1 MKLGLPFAS
10 ATELL
15 KLMGSGEVTSREILE
30 LHLDRIARFNPTV
43 NAVIHLDT
51 EAARHRAD
59 AADAARAGGIS
70 WGALHGLPMTVKDVH
85 NVAGWPTTY
94 GDPASTNWRPERSAT
109 LVDRLTGA
117 GAIIFGKTNVPLNSA
132 DFQSFNAIH
141 GTTHNPWMHGR
152 TPGGS
157 SGGSAAALAAGMTV
171 LELGTDIAGS
181 IRFPAHFCGVYGH
194 KPTHGILTDDGNLRS
209 GECIANDLATAGP
222 MARSPED
229 LSLMLDVLAGAG
241 GQAAKAWQL
250 ALPAGRAVKIQDF
263 RVAMI
268 DNSLIAPIDEAYRE
282 KLTQFA
288 VRLRAAGAQ
297 IADNVQPS
305 FDHGEAHRAY
315 VSLLRGSGAARLPES
330 VYEAAIEISEKLPT
344 TDTSYAAQL
353 KRAQAQRHR
362 DFILAEEYRAR
373 LDSVWAT
380 FFEDFDVLLAPVTL
394 SSAFPQD
401 ELTAR
406 EERKLI
412 VNGKIVDYNDQM
424 FWSGYSTLP
433 SLPVTTIPIGID
445 STGLPVGIQVI
456 GPYLEDRTTLAFA
469 TAASA
474 IQSFV
479 APPGFS

>member
-1 MKLGLPFAS
+1 
-10 ATELL
+10 
-15 KLMGSGEVTSREILE
+15 
-30 LHLDRIARFNPTV
+30 
-43 NAVIHLDT
+43 
-51 EAARHRAD
+51 
-59 AADAARAGGIS
+59 
-70 WGALHGLPMTVKDVH
+70 
-85 NVAGWPTTY
+85 
-94 GDPASTNWRPERSAT
+94 
-109 LVDRLTGA
+109 
-117 GAIIFGKTNVPLNSA
+117 
-132 DFQSFNAIH
+132 
-141 GTTHNPWMHGR
+141 
-152 TPGGS
+152 
-157 SGGSAAALAAGMTV
+157 
-171 LELGTDIAGS
+171 
-181 IRFPAHFCGVYGH
+181 
-194 KPTHGILTDDGNLRS
+194 
-209 GECIANDLATAGP
+209 
-222 MARSPED
+222 
-229 LSLMLDVLAGAG
+229 
-241 GQAAKAWQL
+241 
-250 ALPAGRAVKIQDF
+250 
-263 RVAMI
+263 MI

>member
-1 MKLGLPFAS
+1 
-10 ATELL
+10 
-15 KLMGSGEVTSREILE
+15 
-30 LHLDRIARFNPTV
+30 
-43 NAVIHLDT
+43 
-51 EAARHRAD
+51 
-59 AADAARAGGIS
+59 
-70 WGALHGLPMTVKDVH
+70 
-85 NVAGWPTTY
+85 
-94 GDPASTNWRPERSAT
+94 
-109 LVDRLTGA
+109 
-117 GAIIFGKTNVPLNSA
+117 
-132 DFQSFNAIH
+132 
-141 GTTHNPWMHGR
+141 
-152 TPGGS
+152 
-157 SGGSAAALAAGMTV
+157 MTV